1 MCQNKLFMINQS
13 VLSSQACYH
22 SVNKSDV
29 YVHVVAENALIKKMK
44 IFFKNI
50 C

>member
-1 MCQNKLFMINQS
+1 MCQNNLFMINQS

-29 YVHVVAENALIKKMK
+29 YVHVVAENALIKKNEN
-44 IFFKNI
+44 IF
-50 C
+50 